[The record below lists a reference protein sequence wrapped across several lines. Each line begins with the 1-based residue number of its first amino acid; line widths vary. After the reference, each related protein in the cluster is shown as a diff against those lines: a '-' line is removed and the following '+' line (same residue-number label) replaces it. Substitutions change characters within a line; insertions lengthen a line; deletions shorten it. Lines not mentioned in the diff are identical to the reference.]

1 MASKKKI
8 SAGASGAPRAPAPR
22 APRSRGINL
31 KKLAHDLEREI
42 REREKALALPQL
54 NDEIGTRH
62 LMWMCRQIYNG
73 WIPDSLAPIWI
84 GYVQGVF
91 RAGGG
96 PNVKE
101 LAEMIR
107 QALEEDD
114 RARLDDAAGAEPSP

>member
-1 MASKKKI
+1 MA
-8 SAGASGAPRAPAPR
+8 ATARAV
-22 APRSRGINL
+22 L
-31 KKLAHDLEREI
+31 

-107 QALEEDD
+107 QALEEKGDD
-114 RARLDDAAGAEPSP
+114 PEVDGELIEGDQEREPKA